1 MTRRWPG
8 TTWRLALSRRTDGV
22 GDDGVVLTIEEIV
35 AQEIFP
41 FTGDLQVKPL
51 EPRVIPEPPRHDT
64 DPAECGSCSRPD
76 SEFIWTDER
85 WRVQALLP
93 TPVPGVVLLHTRAH
107 HDSFTDMSPDLLG
120 QMGPM
125 IARMERAV
133 ESIGEVGRVHLNR
146 WGDGGAHFHLWF
158 IPRPLGA
165 LQLRGSCL
173 PMWFDVLP
181 DLDGEASEAPLGM
194 IAEALSTDGGT
205 AHPSTGWLR

>member
-1 MTRRWPG
+1 
-8 TTWRLALSRRTDGV
+8 
-22 GDDGVVLTIEEIV
+22 VLTIEEIV

-64 DPAECGSCSRPD
+64 DPAKCGSCSRPD
-76 SEFIWTDER
+76 SKFIWTDER

-120 QMGPM
+120 EMGPM

-146 WGDGGAHFHLWF
+146 WGDGGAHLHLWF

-181 DLDGEASEAPLGM
+181 DLDGEASEAPLHM

>member
-1 MTRRWPG
+1 M
-8 TTWRLALSRRTDGV
+8 
-22 GDDGVVLTIEEIV
+22 LTIDEIV

-51 EPRVIPEPPRHDT
+51 EPPVIPEPARRDS
-64 DPAECGSCSRPD
+64 DPGSCGSCHRPD
-76 SEFIWTDER
+76 SEFIWTDEN
-85 WRVQALLP
+85 WRAQPFLP
-93 TPVPGVVLLHTRAH
+93 TPVPGVVLLETRAH
-107 HDSFTDMSPDLLG
+107 QDSFSDMTPELLG
-120 QMGPM
+120 ELGPM
-125 IARMERAV
+125 IARVERAV

-181 DLDGEASEAPLGM
+181 DLDGEAAEAPLRT
-194 IAEALSTDGGT
+194 IAAALSIEGGT
-205 AHPSTGWLR
+205 AHPSSGWPR

>member
-1 MTRRWPG
+1 
-8 TTWRLALSRRTDGV
+8 
-22 GDDGVVLTIEEIV
+22 VLTIEEIV

-51 EPRVIPEPPRHDT
+51 EPRVIPEPARHDT
-64 DPAECGSCSRPD
+64 DPSECGSCGRSD
-76 SEFIWTDER
+76 SEFVWTDER
-85 WRVQALLP
+85 WRVQAMLP
-93 TPVPGVVLLHTRAH
+93 TPVPGVVLLNTRAH
-107 HDSFTDMSPDLLG
+107 HDSFTDMGPDLLG
-120 QMGPM
+120 ELGPM

-146 WGDGGAHFHLWF
+146 WGDGGGHFHLWF

-181 DLDGEASEAPLGM
+181 DLDDEAAEAPLRT
-194 IAEALSTDGGT
+194 IAEALSTAGGR
-205 AHPSTGWLR
+205 AHPSSGWPR